1 MGMTIEELN
10 ETLSAAANEISGL
23 EQIPEDERERITE
36 KINDAIEMLDE
47 AFDTYGDGFG
57 DDEELYEEDDL
68 GDE

>member
-1 MGMTIEELN
+1 MTIEELN
-10 ETLSAAANEISGL
+10 ETLTVAANEISGL

-57 DDEELYEEDDL
+57 DEELYEEDDL